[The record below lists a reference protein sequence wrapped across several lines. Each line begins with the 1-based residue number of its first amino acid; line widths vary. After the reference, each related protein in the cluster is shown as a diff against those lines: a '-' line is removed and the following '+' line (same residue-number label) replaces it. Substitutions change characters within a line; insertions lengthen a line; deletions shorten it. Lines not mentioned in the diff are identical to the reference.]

1 MPSATRD
8 INLPETL
15 TLLRQKLSQ
24 KAKQEPKFRFYALY
38 DRIYRRDTLLAAWW
52 LVLANRGAP
61 GIDGVTVDEIVA
73 TDESLGAFLDEIQE
87 ALRTKQYQPSPVMYN
102 SNIASALPR
111 SAAFC
116 CRRKPALADAATP
129 NVVRSARK

>member
-1 MPSATRD
+1 M
-8 INLPETL
+8 
-15 TLLRQKLSQ
+15 
-24 KAKQEPKFRFYALY
+24 
-38 DRIYRRDTLLAAWW
+38 
-52 LVLANRGAP
+52 
-61 GIDGVTVDEIVA
+61 TVDEIVA